1 MTVEENNR
9 IVKFVQSY
17 DEIHDQMD
25 LMQQAINDLVEKRN
39 ALVERVDKLKGQEEE
54 FLTGLVEKYGP
65 AAVTPNKLMEIARCS
80 P

>member
-1 MTVEENNR
+1 MTTEEKDR
-9 IVKFVQSY
+9 IVKFVQDY

-25 LMQQAINDLVEKRN
+25 LMQQTINELVEKRN
-39 ALVERVDKLKGQEEE
+39 GLVERVDDLKEKEEE

-80 P
+80 S

>member
-1 MTVEENNR
+1 MTEEEKDR
-9 IVKFVQSY
+9 IGKFVQSY

-25 LMQQAINDLVEKRN
+25 LMQATINELVEKRN
-39 ALVERVDKLKGQEEE
+39 ALVERVDSLKGKEEE
-54 FLTGLVEKYGP
+54 FLTGLVKKYGP